1 MNSRRRATEGG
12 LSCGA
17 AQQHRTSVIERAA
30 EGAPLRDCIFCRIA
44 AGEIPAEIVA
54 EDDDFV
60 AFRDVR
66 PLAPVHLLVIPKSH
80 VASLDEAEA
89 LDDDA
94 TARALGFIAATA
106 RAAGVAGSGY
116 RVITNTGPDAGQ
128 EVMHLHWHVVGG
140 ARLGGMV

>member
-1 MNSRRRATEGG
+1 MNS
-12 LSCGA
+12 
-17 AQQHRTSVIERAA
+17 HRTSASERGT
-30 EGAPLRDCIFCRIA
+30 EGALLRDCIFCKIA

-66 PLAPVHLLVIPKSH
+66 PLAPVHLLVVPRRH

-89 LDDDA
+89 LHGGA
-94 TARALGFIAATA
+94 SARVLGFIAATA
-106 RAAGVAGSGY
+106 RSAGVAASGY

-128 EVMHLHWHVVGG
+128 EVMHLHWHVIGG